1 MRLKLVLLLLVS
13 NCLVLLAQTNNN
25 SGVING
31 KVIDKNTQQPIP
43 YVNISVMETAK
54 SSPAVLRKKTETSIS
69 KDWL

>member
-13 NCLVLLAQTNNN
+13 NCLVILAQTNNN

-43 YVNISVMETAK
+43 YVNISVLEN
-54 SSPAVLRKKTETSIS
+54 S
-69 KDWL
+69 KIITGAITQENGNFNIK